1 LRSDLFEVVAM
12 PRSADATVPLP
23 LYVAPT
29 EGEALRSWVARL
41 GAALG
46 LSPNALG
53 RDAFG
58 VDGRSDPEWWRRP
71 DADTLIRIARRT
83 GIDPA
88 RLEAMTLIGWSYT
101 GDDEQADRFAARRWR
116 KPTPKRTRGLRLDV
130 CIRCVADDPRSCV
143 QLIWMLGWAGVCPRH
158 RTVLTSKCPACAT
171 LLRAETPKADKP
183 VDLLACR
190 RCGARLAAD
199 EVQTACVAA
208 LTLQDALIVGKRSG
222 TTQLPG
228 IGALDW
234 RTTVALADVLLGMV
248 WADGS
253 DERRRRLFARIG
265 TELDLAGR
273 DRAAVVW
280 TGNYGGLVILAWLLE
295 DLAHR
300 LPAAIGTLCAPRL
313 DRLLGR
319 VPNLDEATSDHL
331 RTILAS
337 AAAKPR
343 EGYRAWRPRLDG
355 LRESAADLRARA
367 ARDRYKHRRQRL
379 TAFAAMKDG
388 TSVPS
393 AAAIVGVA
401 PKTLYRWLH
410 RGATAGLDAA
420 LERPT
425 GRPAL
430 SAYQAETLA
439 QWIVS
444 DRLHQTRRAIRAHAA
459 ALFGVALNADAA
471 SKLLAKHGR
480 AKPGHRRRLWGPR
493 HGPRQTLGSTHDPA
507 PGP

>member
-1 LRSDLFEVVAM
+1 MIR
-12 PRSADATVPLP
+12 LP
-23 LYVAPT
+23 LYVAPA
-29 EGEALRSWVARL
+29 EGEALMSWVARL

-46 LSPNALG
+46 LFPSALG

-58 VDGRSDPEWWRRP
+58 VDRRSDPEWWRRP

-88 RLEAMTLIGWSYT
+88 RLEAMTLVGWSCT

-116 KPTPKRTRGLRLDV
+116 APTSKRARGRRLDV
-130 CIRCVADDPRSCV
+130 CVRCVADDPRSCV

-171 LLRAETPKADKP
+171 LLRAGTSIADKP

-190 RCGARLAAD
+190 RCGTRLAAD
-199 EVQTACVAA
+199 EDQAACVAA
-208 LTLQDALIVGKRSG
+208 LALQNALIVGKRSG

-228 IGALDW
+228 LGALDW
-234 RTTVALADVLLGMV
+234 RTTVALADALLGMV
-248 WADGS
+248 WVGGS

-265 TELDLAGR
+265 TEIDLAER
-273 DRAAVVW
+273 DRATVPW
-280 TGNYGGLVILAWLLE
+280 TGNYGGLLILAWLLE

-337 AAAKPR
+337 AVAKPR
-343 EGYRAWRPRLDG
+343 EGYRAWRPWLAG
-355 LRESAADLRARA
+355 LRESAADLRVRA
-367 ARDRYKHRRQRL
+367 VRERYKHRRQRL

-388 TSVPS
+388 ASVPS

-410 RGATAGLDAA
+410 RGAADGLDAA

-425 GRPAL
+425 GKPAL
-430 SAYQAETLA
+430 TAYQAETLA
-439 QWIVS
+439 QWIAS
-444 DRLHQTRRAIRAHAA
+444 DRLHQTRSAIRSRAV

-480 AKPGHRRRLWGPR
+480 AQPGHRRRLWRPK
-493 HGPRQTLGSTHDPA
+493 HGPRRTSGSTHDPA